1 MLTLLHVDNVDIMTP
16 EQYKS
21 IPHNSPVVDNKFLKL
36 RFPSSS
42 QFRLGVKV
50 GGDVIDDTML
60 YSCCCCTLCCY
71 VVDLN
76 L

>member
-1 MLTLLHVDNVDIMTP
+1 MVLHVDNVDIITP

-42 QFRLGVKV
+42 QSVRFGVKV

-60 YSCCCCTLCCY
+60 YSCCCCMLCC
-71 VVDLN
+71 LI
-76 L
+76 